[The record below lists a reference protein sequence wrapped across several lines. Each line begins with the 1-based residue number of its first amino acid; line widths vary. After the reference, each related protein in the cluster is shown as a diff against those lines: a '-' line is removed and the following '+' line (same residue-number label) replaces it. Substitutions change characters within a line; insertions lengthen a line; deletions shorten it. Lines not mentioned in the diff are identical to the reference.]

1 MSEEIKK
8 QLSSL
13 QRNMNKYG
21 RYIEELEKK
30 VAILMANSHPKAD
43 FVCTTCGSKAK
54 RVTDNIIKS
63 RRNSNGT
70 TRILCK

>member
-54 RVTDNIIKS
+54 RVRDNVNEIEEKF
-63 RRNSNGT
+63 
-70 TRILCK
+70 

>member
-54 RVTDNIIKS
+54 RVKDNI
-63 RRNSNGT
+63 N
-70 TRILCK
+70 